1 MHTASTTGGI
11 LVGLTGFTRALAAAG
26 LPVPPDATAAF
37 TTAVTQLDLADPG
50 HVYWAGRAT
59 LCHNPD
65 DLARYDLAFESWFG
79 GTVPTRTSAQ
89 SEPVPKLSR
98 IAALAEAATRDSDDA
113 APELQVAAD
122 ETEVLRQRDIAELT
136 PAERAHLDELIATL
150 RPRPPMRAALRVR
163 PSRRGPVDPRRTLRA
178 MLAAGGEPVRPS
190 RHRRATRP
198 RRVVLLIDVS
208 GSMSPYADAL
218 LRFAH
223 VVTRANQSGTEVFSL
238 GTRLTR
244 LSRALRARDPE
255 IALAGAARAVP
266 DWAGG
271 TRLGETLRAFLDRW
285 GRRGLAR
292 GAVVVVFSDGWERGD
307 PTLLAEQMAQLR
319 RLAHAVLWVNP
330 HAGVDGYQPV
340 QSGISAALPYVDRL
354 LAGHSLATLQALLEE
369 VHRA

>member
-1 MHTASTTGGI
+1 MHTASPSGGA
-11 LVGLTGFTRALAAAG
+11 LVGLIGFTRALAAAG
-26 LPVPPDATAAF
+26 LPVAPDATAAF
-37 TTAVTQLDLADPG
+37 VTAVTELDLADPG
-50 HVYWAGRAT
+50 HLYWAGRAT

-79 GTVPTRTSAQ
+79 GTVPTHPGLTAESQ
-89 SEPVPKLSR
+89 PKLSH
-98 IAALAEAATRDSDDA
+98 IAALAEAATAGSDEA
-113 APELQVAAD
+113 APDLQVAAD
-122 ETEVLRQRDIAELT
+122 ETEVLRHRDIAELT

-178 MLAAGGEPVRPS
+178 MLSAGGEPVRPS
-190 RHRRATRP
+190 HHRKATRP
-198 RRVVLLIDVS
+198 RRVVLLVDVS

-223 VVTRANQSGTEVFSL
+223 VVTRANPSGTEVFSL

-255 IALAGAARAVP
+255 IALAGAGRAVP

-271 TRLGETLRAFLDRW
+271 TRLGETLQAFLDRW

-307 PTLLAEQMAQLR
+307 PSLLAEQMAQLR

-340 QSGISAALPYVDRL
+340 QSGISAALPHIDRL